1 MSERVLSEG
10 YEVVKIQARIIEQI
24 DLASVLSVV
33 AVLLANEVLR
43 PFSSTLPLLFLSKY
57 VVKDDLSFG

>member
-1 MSERVLSEG
+1 MSERVLTEG

-43 PFSSTLPLLFLSKY
+43 PFSSTLPLLFLSKLI
-57 VVKDDLSFG
+57 VKDDLSFG

>member
-1 MSERVLSEG
+1 MSERVLTEG

>member
-1 MSERVLSEG
+1 MSERVLTEG

-43 PFSSTLPLLFLSKY
+43 PFSSTLPLLFLYKLI
-57 VVKDDLSFG
+57 VKDDLSFG